1 MPKIQSSYTF
11 SSQEKY
17 KRVIAAVHMVYRL
30 VNSTY
35 NTRELL
41 IRLTRIICQLVG
53 ASSSY
58 VHILEENTRRLKLI
72 AVFNGKV
79 NILLSKKC
87 DLKKVSKVELDVS
100 HGGTIVLNHLVGLPL
115 VSDENIGAIFM
126 KRKKN
131 EAVFEDFDR
140 EVLAVV
146 AEQIVTAVKN
156 IQLYEQQ
163 QKVILDSIRS
173 MGKFFE
179 QHRSMDFFSHAPIYY
194 KIVTSLAES
203 LHMTDKDIETLQ
215 YACVLHDTGSVDVP
229 YQILAKK
236 SRLSAEEFRTI
247 RNHPQKSVDM
257 IKPVAFLK
265 PVLPVVLYHH
275 ERYDG
280 NGYPSGLKGEEIPF
294 GARVMAV
301 ADAFAAMVSDRPY
314 KKGLSCNEA
323 LGELKKE
330 SGIQFDPKVVNA
342 FCKLAKKIKF
352 RKYLSLMAK

>member
-1 MPKIQSSYTF
+1 MHKQQNPYQF

-41 IRLTRIICQLVG
+41 IRLTRIICQLIG

-58 VHILEENTRRLKLI
+58 VHILDENTRQLKLI
-72 AVFNGKV
+72 AIFNGKV
-79 NILLSKKC
+79 NILLSKKS
-87 DLKKVSKVELDVS
+87 DLRKVSKSELDVS
-100 HGGTIVLNHLVGLPL
+100 RGGTIFHDRLVGIPL
-115 VSDENIGAIFM
+115 VSDENIGAVFM
-126 KRKKN
+126 RRKRSD
-131 EAVFEDFDR
+131 APFEGFDR
-140 EVLAVV
+140 EVLAVI
-146 AEQIVTAVKN
+146 AEQVVTAVKN

-173 MGKFFE
+173 MGNFFE
-179 QHRSMDFFSHAPIYY
+179 QHRSLDFFSHAPIYY
-194 KIVTSLAES
+194 KVVTALAEF
-203 LHMTDKDIETLQ
+203 LHMADKDIETLQ
-215 YACVLHDTGSVDVP
+215 YACILHDTGSVDVP

-236 SRLSAEEFRTI
+236 SRLSAEEFRII

-280 NGYPSGLKGEEIPF
+280 NGYPSGLKGEEIPL
-294 GARVMAV
+294 GARIMAIS
-301 ADAFAAMVSDRPY
+301 DSFAAMVSGRPY
-314 KKGLSCNEA
+314 KKGFSCDEA
-323 LGELKKE
+323 IKELKKE
-330 SGIQFDPKVVNA
+330 SGKQFDPKVVDA
-342 FCKLAKKIKF
+342 FCSLSKKIKF